1 MSVLHASRRT
11 LRGVVALSAA
21 AAAVFV
27 ASAATVWTL
36 YAAGREDAIEDN
48 WAGGLLVLA
57 AGIGLVGSLVAFAGA
72 AVARLRGDR
81 RAALWLPLL
90 VLPAILLFVILG
102 EAFWWE

>member
-1 MSVLHASRRT
+1 
-11 LRGVVALSAA
+11 VVALSAA

-27 ASAATVWTL
+27 ASAATVWAL
-36 YAAGREDAIEDN
+36 YATGRDDAVEDN
-48 WAGGLLVLA
+48 PAGALLAMA
-57 AGIGLVGSLVAFAGA
+57 AGIGLAGSLVAFAGA

-90 VLPAILLFVILG
+90 VFPAILLFLVLG